1 MRGTDA
7 DRSWQAG
14 HGEPWTS
21 KRDEQGRSNAR
32 HSWLVIALHI
42 KSKEPGDMCSHI
54 PVKEW
59 SQTRKVMLQK
69 WRHKNGSTVFILTSP
84 KTEIVTY
91 AWKPKLR
98 GFLAEDVMRDLSV
111 SRKVWWLDNS
121 RAQNPQRRTWI
132 SEQSPIRCRG
142 TRWSPSVES
151 VSNQN
156 FTGDGEEFTKVPTA
170 VAAAKSNSYEQFV
183 RFWQVLWRI
192 IKESSNKYTSSIRD
206 KRNFRTSYSTSKGRN
221 ISCIS
226 AIPTGWWMV
235 VRFYEMLL
243 QSAKW
248 RRPPGRRE
256 ISKWTK
262 IWGIL
267 LGHALFARRIWEED
281 FLTAEIEE
289 LEKLDASETYPRR
302 LNAKEVLTTPK
313 DGELIFLVADGSAKS
328 VWSPICWING
338 RKDNLKKFCR
348 A

>member
-1 MRGTDA
+1 
-7 DRSWQAG
+7 
-14 HGEPWTS
+14 
-21 KRDEQGRSNAR
+21 
-32 HSWLVIALHI
+32 
-42 KSKEPGDMCSHI
+42 
-54 PVKEW
+54 
-59 SQTRKVMLQK
+59 MLENQ
-69 WRHKNGSTVFILTSP
+69 NY
-84 KTEIVTY
+84 E
-91 AWKPKLR
+91 
-98 GFLAEDVMRDLSV
+98 GFVAEDVMRDLSV

-183 RFWQVLWRI
+183 RFWQALWRI
-192 IKESSNKYTSSIRD
+192 IKESSNKYTLSIRD
-206 KRNFRTSYSTSKGRN
+206 KRNFRTNCTTSKRRN